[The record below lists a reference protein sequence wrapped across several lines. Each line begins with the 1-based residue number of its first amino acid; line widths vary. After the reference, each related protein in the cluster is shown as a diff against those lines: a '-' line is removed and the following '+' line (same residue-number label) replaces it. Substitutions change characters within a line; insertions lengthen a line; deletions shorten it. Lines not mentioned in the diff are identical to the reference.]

1 MIEQNGFSRLRQ
13 RCPVLVAG
21 IVLLGAWTAK
31 ESDAVAG
38 GEGPKAVGE
47 RGAIVAT
54 AVSEKGTLIRRAPAP
69 SPNPLP
75 PGEGGRGLGEGG
87 AMAAWQVVSQNAP
100 LHAGD
105 FLVGLPGAELLSRDG
120 AVRLDFLADL
130 DRLSPYPIRECA
142 VELRDNPQVDLDI
155 FLDRGRMDLVNRKEK
170 GPAHVRVRVRK
181 DIFDLTLAAPGA
193 RVALELYGRW
203 PRGVPFTKNPD
214 PKHVPTANLVIMALD
229 GEATLRH
236 EHLEH
241 ALKAPPGPAL
251 VEWDSVTGMD
261 ETPHRLEKL
270 PSWARAQGEDSA
282 EGKLRRAALRRFR
295 QAAATQPIATV
306 VDEFLNSDSPVD
318 RGLAV
323 TALAAL
329 DDLKGLGQALRD
341 AKHPDVWE
349 NGVEALRRWIGRC
362 PGQDHILYQRL
373 IEVGKYKPIHAE
385 TVMQLL
391 HSFGENQLAE
401 PETYQ
406 TLIDYLDH
414 DALAIRGLAYW
425 HLSRL
430 VPEGKKLGYNP
441 SDPKEKRE
449 AAIQKWRQL
458 IPKGHVPHQATGDGR
473 NG

>member
-1 MIEQNGFSRLRQ
+1 MSEQNWFGRVGRFARPSHRLVGRFAKPSHPLRH
-13 RCPVLVAG
+13 RCQALVAG
-21 IVLLGAWTAK
+21 IVLLGAWTATVN
-31 ESDAVAG
+31 EVGAG
-38 GEGPKAVGE
+38 GEEPRAAGE

-54 AVSEKGTLIRRAPAP
+54 ALSEKGTLIRGARAAT
-69 SPNPLP
+69 
-75 PGEGGRGLGEGG
+75 
-87 AMAAWQVVSQNAP
+87 AAWQVVAQNEK

-105 FLVGLPGAELLSRDG
+105 LLVGLPGAELVSRDG

-142 VELRDNPQVDLDI
+142 VKLRENLQVDLDV
-155 FLDRGRMDLVNRKEK
+155 FLDRGRLDLVNQKDK
-170 GPAHVRVRVRK
+170 GPAQVRVQVRK
-181 DIFDLTLAAPGA
+181 DSFDFTLARPGA

-203 PRGVPFTKNPD
+203 PRGVPFTKNSD
-214 PKHVPTANLVIMALD
+214 AKHVPTATLLILALD
-229 GEATLRH
+229 GEALLKH
-236 EHLEH
+236 EHHEL

-261 ETPHRLEKL
+261 DTPHRLERL
-270 PSWARAQGEDSA
+270 PQWARARGENTA
-282 EGKLRRAALRRFR
+282 EGKLRQAALARLR
-295 QAAATQPIATV
+295 QALATQPIETV
-306 VDEFLNSDSPVD
+306 EDEFLNSQNPVD

-323 TALAAL
+323 SALAAM
-329 DDLKGLGQALRD
+329 DDLSRLGQALRE

-349 NGVEALRRWIGRC
+349 NGVEALRSWIGRR
-362 PGQDHILYQRL
+362 PGQDQILYQRL
-373 IEVGKYKPIHAE
+373 IEVAKYKPVQAE

-391 HSFGENQLAE
+391 HSFGDSDLAE

-430 VPEGKKLGYNP
+430 VPEGKKFGYNP
-441 SDPKEKRE
+441 TDSKEKRE

-458 IPKGHVPHQATGDGR
+458 IPKGHLPPRQ
-473 NG
+473 